1 MMSLMFRRVE
11 ERVWAFD
18 CEWVPDP
25 AAGRVL
31 QGISDDVVDP
41 REIMQAMWRAGGA
54 TEADPTPFLKTIVCR
69 IVSVSALERRVRP
82 DGEVVLQLL
91 SLPHDPTDPEQLR
104 EEAVVGEFLA
114 ALGRHKPQLVGFN
127 SLDSDLRILVQ
138 RAVVLGVAARDFAL
152 RPEKPWLGTDYFSP
166 NSDANVD
173 LRRVLG
179 GYGKTVPSLHEA
191 AVLSGIPGKME
202 VDGNQVAE
210 LWLQGRLPEIVAY
223 NQCDALTTYLLWLRV
238 AHFGGH
244 FDAREY
250 AVEQDR
256 VRELLEKRA
265 GEPTGAHFR
274 AYLDEWKRLGELQLR
289 NRN

>member
-1 MMSLMFRRVE
+1 MFRRVE

-25 AAGRVL
+25 VAGRL
-31 QGISDDVVDP
+31 LHGIPDEVADP
-41 REIMQAMWRAGGA
+41 RAILEAMWRAGGA
-54 TEADPTPFLKTIVCR
+54 TEEDPTPFLKTIVCR
-69 IVSVSALERRVRP
+69 IVSVSAVERRKRP

-91 SLPHDPTDPEQLR
+91 SLPHDPTDPAQAR
-104 EEAVVGEFLA
+104 EETVIDQFLA

-138 RAVVLGVAARDFAL
+138 RAVVLGVSAREFAL

-166 NSDANVD
+166 NSEANVD

-179 GYGKTVPSLHEA
+179 GYGKAVPSLHEA

-202 VDGNQVAE
+202 VDGSQVAE

-223 NQCDALTTYLLWLRV
+223 NQFDALTTYLLWLRV

-244 FDAREY
+244 FDDREY

-256 VRELLEKRA
+256 VRDLLEKGA
-265 GEPTGAHFR
+265 SEPGGAHLR
-274 AYLDEWKRLGELQLR
+274 AYLEEWKRLGDLHRRHRE
-289 NRN
+289 